1 MIFNYYNN
9 ELFIY
14 LFFFFFFFFFF
25 LFRILIYL
33 LVENIFINLK

>member
-14 LFFFFFFFFFF
+14 LFFFFFF

>member
-14 LFFFFFFFFFF
+14 LFFFFFFFF